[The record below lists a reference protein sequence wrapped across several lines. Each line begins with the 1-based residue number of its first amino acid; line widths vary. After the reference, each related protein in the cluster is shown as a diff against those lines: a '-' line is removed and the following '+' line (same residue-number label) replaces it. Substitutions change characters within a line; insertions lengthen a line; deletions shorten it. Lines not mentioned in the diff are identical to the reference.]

1 MKSSHRHSSRACT
14 AAASL
19 PGASQST
26 RLVLLSGGHT
36 ALHSSPLLSLT
47 VRPWCW
53 EWLWKGWMSALAAS
67 CTDPL
72 SLLAVPPDTSLQHRE
87 REAWIFQERSKIA
100 SKSA

>member
-1 MKSSHRHSSRACT
+1 MRSSHRHSYRACT

-26 RLVLLSGGHT
+26 RLLLLSGGHT

-47 VRPWCW
+47 DRPLCW
-53 EWLWKGWMSALAAS
+53 EWLWEGWMSALAAS

-72 SLLAVPPDTSLQHRE
+72 SLLAVTPDASLQHRE
-87 REAWIFQERSKIA
+87 REGWILHKRSKIA